1 MDKIEAVQS
10 KVEELLDLLK
20 ELENPEERVFSTL
33 NSIILLAQS
42 NSSNIFE
49 FFGILDEAKFL
60 YREEMLMDDE
70 DDEDFVDD
78 DEEGEDRPFS
88 HN

>member
-1 MDKIEAVQS
+1 MDKIEAIQN
-10 KVEELLDLLK
+10 KLEELLDLLK
-20 ELENPEERVFSTL
+20 EMENPEERVFSTL

-42 NSSNIFE
+42 NSNNIFE

-60 YREEMLMDDE
+60 YREEMFMNMDE
-70 DDEDFVDD
+70 EEDFVD